1 MAIDTETASKY
12 ALAKAW
18 LLAELAD
25 GTPHVAGGVLMR
37 AEEAGHNAQTIKR
50 AARAL
55 RVREFDAC
63 VDARR
68 KSGFVWLWQ
77 LKVS

>member
-1 MAIDTETASKY
+1 MAQTEQTDRY
-12 ALAKAW
+12 TLAKAW

-25 GTPHVAGGVLMR
+25 GRAHVTGGVLAR
-37 AEEAGHNAQTIKR
+37 AEAAGHNAQTVKR

-55 RVREFDAC
+55 SVKEFDAC
-63 VDARR
+63 LAPG
-68 KSGFVWLWQ
+68 KAASYVWLWQ